1 MRNIL
6 VVDDNE
12 SDLLIAKFLIEK
24 KGYNPILTRS
34 AFEALEQLDKQKTD
48 FVVADWQMPQ
58 LSGMEFLKRVRG
70 NPKTQKLPVMIMS
83 GRNDVRDIRIAI
95 SNGASDYII
104 KPLDPQIFESKIAR
118 VIEAKMDWYEYAVP
132 ADHTN
137 NSCKFVLDGRITAIS
152 EMGIEFES
160 FANIPAQTDLILQLD
175 LLKELN
181 IPSVNVRV
189 LKSVLKEKMY
199 RVKASFVGL
208 REGELQ
214 RIRVFCKTLM
224 PKKAEDL

>member
-1 MRNIL
+1 MKITK
-6 VVDDNE
+6 VYCDVC
-12 SDLLIAKFLIEK
+12 K
-24 KGYNPILTRS
+24 KE
-34 AFEALEQLDKQKTD
+34 FEERFSHPMKWEGHWGTA
-48 FVVADWQMPQ
+48 WCH
-58 LSGMEFLKRVRG
+58 
-70 NPKTQKLPVMIMS
+70 
-83 GRNDVRDIRIAI
+83 
-95 SNGASDYII
+95 II

-132 ADHTN
+132 TDHAS
-137 NSCKFVLDGRITAIS
+137 NSCKFVLDGKITAIS

-189 LKSVLKEKMY
+189 LKSALKDKMY